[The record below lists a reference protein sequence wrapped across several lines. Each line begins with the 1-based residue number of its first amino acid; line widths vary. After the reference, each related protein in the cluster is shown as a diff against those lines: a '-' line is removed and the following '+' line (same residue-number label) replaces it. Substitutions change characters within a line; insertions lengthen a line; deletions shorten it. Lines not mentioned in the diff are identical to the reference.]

1 MQACK
6 GTPGREIAPNTGVNA
21 TKSFTFVTK
30 SGKILHSPI
39 LHYISGAQ
47 WAPDAFSSW
56 MEKTV
61 TKTIHCHWEN
71 RFVLQKYGAVWK
83 FLPKRFSKI
92 NPRQTSSLSLFPKR
106 STCISIDN

>member
-39 LHYISGAQ
+39 LHYVSGAQ

-56 MEKTV
+56 MEKQWQKQYIAIG
-61 TKTIHCHWEN
+61 KTDLFYKSMGLCGN
-71 RFVLQKYGAVWK
+71 FYQKD
-83 FLPKRFSKI
+83 FQR
-92 NPRQTSSLSLFPKR
+92 
-106 STCISIDN
+106 